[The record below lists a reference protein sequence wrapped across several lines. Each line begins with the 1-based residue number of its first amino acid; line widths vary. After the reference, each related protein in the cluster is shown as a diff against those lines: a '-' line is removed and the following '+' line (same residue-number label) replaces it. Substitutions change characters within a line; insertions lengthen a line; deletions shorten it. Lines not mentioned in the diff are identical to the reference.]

1 MKREVFHTEAYRE
14 RKNCCMKKFDENYEL
29 LAAMYRDGY
38 FPDFLVDKIKELVQ
52 NMISFLETEE
62 KDLEIVQNKFDEMT
76 LSINDLQAEFEENES
91 ELETVARESIAETI
105 EYILQWFDIGIDVED
120 ALGERDW

>member
-1 MKREVFHTEAYRE
+1 
-14 RKNCCMKKFDENYEL
+14 MKKIDENYEL

-38 FPDFLVDKIKELVQ
+38 FPDFLVDKIKELIQ
-52 NMISFLETEE
+52 NIITFLETGE
-62 KDLEIVQNKFDEMT
+62 KDLEIIQNKFDEMT

-120 ALGERDW
+120 AIGERDW